1 MMTRRKPGLDRFRQ
15 TDNGRKEAEI
25 HLEAGRMMVRQG
37 AIEEARRLFRAAI
50 DVDPSCADA
59 WVQLARLADDPAGRR
74 KMLQHVVAL
83 EPDNTRARAELARL
97 EQPAR
102 PQRGGSRL
110 RTWLL
115 GLLVLAAGLLAAGL
129 IWGPVDVS
137 LARLLPTATPAP
149 SPTPTLTPGQIVARF
164 VPQLEAALADEA
176 WGRALEIVAIVQ
188 GVDAQDRQVR
198 HWTTAT
204 HLQYGQALVRDREVG
219 QALAQFEQAAA
230 SAPDDPQPLRWQQAS
245 LAYLAG
251 VDARAG
257 GDLAAAVAAFLQAY
271 ELLPEF
277 GDVESQLVDAFQ
289 RQGEAALEVDDWT
302 AAIQSLSDGHGRFPD
317 EAVLTDLLAAAYRG
331 RGISWQAEGKLQ
343 KARTDLESALA
354 LRPDD
359 AEAQAHYDE
368 VMYILFPPKRI
379 EINIT
384 TQRFYAWKGDTLIYE
399 FPTSTGLRGRDTAPG
414 HYEVLDKIPMAYSSV
429 WNLQMPYWLGI
440 YYVGG
445 IENGIHALP
454 IRPDGSIMWAGL
466 LGQRASYG
474 CVILDTEAARLIYN
488 WAEVG
493 TEVHIHY

>member
-1 MMTRRKPGLDRFRQ
+1 M
-15 TDNGRKEAEI
+15 
-25 HLEAGRMMVRQG
+25 
-37 AIEEARRLFRAAI
+37 
-50 DVDPSCADA
+50 
-59 WVQLARLADDPAGRR
+59 
-74 KMLQHVVAL
+74 
-83 EPDNTRARAELARL
+83 
-97 EQPAR
+97 
-102 PQRGGSRL
+102 
-110 RTWLL
+110 
-115 GLLVLAAGLLAAGL
+115 
-129 IWGPVDVS
+129 
-137 LARLLPTATPAP
+137 
-149 SPTPTLTPGQIVARF
+149 
-164 VPQLEAALADEA
+164 
-176 WGRALEIVAIVQ
+176 Q
-188 GVDAQDRQVR
+188 GVDAQDPQVR

-204 HLQYGQALVRDREVG
+204 HLEYGQALVGDGEVG

-230 SAPDDPQPLRWQQAS
+230 SAPDDAQPLRWQQAS
-245 LAYLAG
+245 SAYLAG
-251 VDARAG
+251 LDARSA

-277 GDVESQLVDAFQ
+277 GDVESQLVDAYR
-289 RQGEAALEVDDWT
+289 RQGEALLEADDWT

-317 EAVLTDLLAAAYRG
+317 EAGLTDLLAVAYRG

-354 LRPDD
+354 LQPDD
-359 AEAQAHYDE
+359 VEAQAHYDE

-414 HYEVLDKIPMAYSSV
+414 RYEVLDKMPMAYSSV

-454 IRPDGSIMWAGL
+454 IRPDGSVMWAGL

-474 CVILDTEAARLIYN
+474 CVVLDTEAARLIYN